1 MIHSERDRVKEE
13 YKDIGMGG
21 ERWSYREMEK
31 DRDLGMEG
39 QRDCGMER
47 QRNGERQGLRDG
59 GTEGLWDGATEE
71 WRNTG
76 T

>member
-1 MIHSERDRVKEE
+1 
-13 YKDIGMGG
+13 
-21 ERWSYREMEK
+21 ME
-31 DRDLGMEG
+31 L
-39 QRDCGMER
+39 

-71 WRNTG
+71 WRKTG